1 MTDSNGRF
9 PWNPAVFAAEM
20 QQAGEEFT
28 EQQMQ
33 FFEQMMRMNP
43 AFSGDSESFSSF
55 GRMAM
60 GAAAFKTRVQSG
72 GRISIPD
79 AEREALDID
88 EGDLVQAF
96 VVPISRKREGSDE

>member
-1 MTDSNGRF
+1 MTDKNGAY
-9 PWNPAVFAAEM
+9 PWTPAGFAAQM
-20 QQAGEEFT
+20 QQASEEFT
-28 EQQMQ
+28 GQQLE

-43 AFSGDSESFSSF
+43 AMGGDAGGFADL

-79 AEREALDID
+79 AEREALDIE
-88 EGDLVQAF
+88 EGDLVQTF
-96 VVPISRKREGSDE
+96 VVPISRKREGDDE